1 MDRIPTC
8 LPVNFRLSGR
18 RGLWDGFALGEGC
31 GDGGA
36 WLGYVETLFGV
47 VGWVD
52 ETFVFVTPD
61 DHIKERLDKVF
72 R

>member
-1 MDRIPTC
+1 MC
-8 LPVNFRLSGR
+8 LCVNYYAFLGSV
-18 RGLWDGFALGEGC
+18 GLWDGFALGEGRC
-31 GDGGA
+31 DGGA
-36 WLGYVETLFGV
+36 WLTDVESLFGV

-61 DHIKERLDKVF
+61 DHVKERLDKVF